1 MRSFFVSISTIVFR
15 RRQCYYASEYDNEK
29 RFFYC
34 TITHYPYSNVRRV
47 YIISNQ
53 TYITNIQNGSL
64 MKDNSDSSKKCE
76 IKLKNIKKTYVMGE
90 VKVPVLHGID
100 LEIYKGEITVILG
113 ASGSGKTTLMNIIG
127 GIENPTEGEIWFD
140 KKDLAKLKD
149 KQLTQYR
156 RNNIGFIFQFYN
168 LIPTLSSKENV
179 EVSTQISSN
188 PMDPI
193 EALKLVDMEEKID
206 HFPSQMSGGQQQ
218 RVSIARALAK
228 NPTFLLCD
236 EPTGALDFKTGQLV
250 LETLVNLNKKLE
262 TTIVIITHNA
272 SLADLAHRVVHLGSG
287 IIEKSAY
294 NKKRLSVEE
303 IVW

>member
-1 MRSFFVSISTIVFR
+1 
-15 RRQCYYASEYDNEK
+15 
-29 RFFYC
+29 
-34 TITHYPYSNVRRV
+34 
-47 YIISNQ
+47 
-53 TYITNIQNGSL
+53 
-64 MKDNSDSSKKCE
+64 MKDNSSSLKKCE
-76 IKLKNIKKTYVMGE
+76 ISLINIKKTYVMGE
-90 VKVPVLHGID
+90 VQVPVLHGIN
-100 LEIYKGEITVILG
+100 LEIFKGEITVILG

-127 GIENPTEGEIWFD
+127 GIEHPTEGEIWFEKKNLTKLND
-140 KKDLAKLKD
+140 KK
-149 KQLTQYR
+149 LTLYR

-168 LIPTLSSKENV
+168 LIPTLTSKENV

-193 EALKLVDMEEKID
+193 EALKLVDMADRIN

-250 LETLVNLNKKLE
+250 IETLVNLNKKLG
-262 TTIVIITHNA
+262 TTIVIITHCIP
-272 SLADLAHRVVHLGSG
+272 LADLAHRVVHLGSG
-287 IIEKSAY
+287 VIKDTVRNETQRPVK
-294 NKKRLSVEE
+294 E

>member
-1 MRSFFVSISTIVFR
+1 
-15 RRQCYYASEYDNEK
+15 
-29 RFFYC
+29 
-34 TITHYPYSNVRRV
+34 
-47 YIISNQ
+47 
-53 TYITNIQNGSL
+53 

>member
-1 MRSFFVSISTIVFR
+1 
-15 RRQCYYASEYDNEK
+15 
-29 RFFYC
+29 
-34 TITHYPYSNVRRV
+34 
-47 YIISNQ
+47 
-53 TYITNIQNGSL
+53 
-64 MKDNSDSSKKCE
+64 MKDDSIPPKKCE
-76 IKLKNIKKTYVMGE
+76 IRLKNIKKTYTMGE

-127 GIENPTEGEIWFD
+127 GIENPTEGEIWFNE
-140 KKDLAKLKD
+140 KDLAKSND
-149 KQLTQYR
+149 KQLTLFR
-156 RNNIGFIFQFYN
+156 RNNIGFVFQFYN

-193 EALKLVDMEEKID
+193 KALKVVDMEEKVD

-250 LETLVNLNKKLE
+250 LKTLINLNEKLG

-272 SLADLAHRVVHLGSG
+272 GLANLAHRIVHLGSG
-287 IIEKSAY
+287 IIEKSAC
-294 NKKRLSVEE
+294 NEKRLKAEE
-303 IVW
+303 ISW

>member
-1 MRSFFVSISTIVFR
+1 
-15 RRQCYYASEYDNEK
+15 
-29 RFFYC
+29 
-34 TITHYPYSNVRRV
+34 
-47 YIISNQ
+47 
-53 TYITNIQNGSL
+53 
-64 MKDNSDSSKKCE
+64 MKDDSRPPKKCE
-76 IKLKNIKKTYVMGE
+76 IHLKNIKKTYIMGE

-127 GIENPTEGEIWFD
+127 GIENPTEGEIWFNE
-140 KKDLAKLKD
+140 KDLAKSND
-149 KQLTQYR
+149 RQLTLYR
-156 RNNIGFIFQFYN
+156 RNNIGFVFQFYN

-193 EALKLVDMEEKID
+193 EALKVVDMEERVD

-250 LETLVNLNKKLE
+250 LKTLINLNEKLG

-272 SLADLAHRVVHLGSG
+272 GLANLAHRIVYLGSG
-287 IIEKSAY
+287 IIDKSVY
-294 NKKRLSVEE
+294 NEKRLNAEE
-303 IVW
+303 ISW